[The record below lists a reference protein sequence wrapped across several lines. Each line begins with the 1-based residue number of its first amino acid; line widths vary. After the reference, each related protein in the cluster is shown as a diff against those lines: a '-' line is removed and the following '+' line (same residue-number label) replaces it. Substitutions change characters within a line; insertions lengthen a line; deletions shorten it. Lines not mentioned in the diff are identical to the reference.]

1 MTTPEADPAD
11 VAEQTTPVDPY
22 QLPPD
27 SAEPSVEAPEADLA
41 EQSAPLLVEL
51 PEEREVPVEASEAD
65 VAEQAEPVEQH
76 DYDDR

>member
-22 QLPPD
+22 QQSPDPPEA
-27 SAEPSVEAPEADLA
+27 SIEAPEADLA
-41 EQSAPLLVEL
+41 EQSTPLLVEL
-51 PEEREVPVEASEAD
+51 PEERDVPVEAPEAD

-76 DYDDR
+76 DNYDS